1 MKEQWILMNKG
12 TDFAATGAELGVPPL
27 IVKLMFNRGIQKEQM
42 GAFLRDDINSLA
54 DPALMKGLNEAA
66 GILSE
71 ATGSGDR
78 IAVVTDYDCDGIF
91 SGMVLYTGLLRIG
104 AVPVLF
110 TPDRVKDGYG
120 INRRIIDEIYN
131 RGINYIITCDNGIAA
146 YDEVCY
152 AKELGMKIIVTD
164 HHEIPFSMDGNN
176 VVYTV
181 PPADAVCN
189 PKQPGCGYPYKELCG
204 AGVAYRLIDYMYTVY
219 GIPFEDRKLL
229 LQYTAIATIADI
241 MELTGENRVL
251 VKAGL
256 NYLNRSSC
264 AGLEAVKKVCGL
276 EGKMISV
283 YHIGFVIGPCF
294 NAAGRLKNVEP
305 AFKLLLSG
313 NEAEALTYANELF
326 ELNAE
331 RKEMTEQGVIKCMEM
346 MQSDGNVADDRVVV
360 IVLDDCHESIA
371 GIIAGR
377 VKDAV
382 NKPVI
387 VFTIVEDGM
396 CKGSG
401 RSIPAYDMFGELSK
415 CKDLFERF
423 GGHAMAAGITLKA
436 ANVDELRRR
445 LNDNC
450 TLTDKDMMP
459 VVRLDAEVLFRH
471 MSMEMVNSLH
481 ILEPYGNGNQ
491 RPLFC
496 AAAVSVKRAMV
507 LGRSR
512 RILKLLLEDKDGGR
526 IEAVYFGD
534 YEAFINMVEEE
545 YGTEQRDRMLRGADN
560 NVRMAF
566 AFYPDIN
573 EYNGMRQ
580 VQLVIQNYA

>member
-12 TDFAATGAELGVPPL
+12 SDFAAIGAELGVPPL
-27 IVKLMFNRGIQKEQM
+27 IVKLMFNRGITREQM
-42 GAFLRDDINSLA
+42 GHFLKDDINSLA
-54 DPALMKGLNEAA
+54 DPALMKGVNEAA
-66 GILSE
+66 VILSE
-71 ATGSGDR
+71 IAKAGDR
-78 IAVVTDYDCDGIF
+78 IAVVTDYDCDGVF

-120 INRRIIDEIYN
+120 INKRIIDEIYN
-131 RGINYIITCDNGIAA
+131 QGINYIITCDNGIAA

-164 HHEIPFSMDGNN
+164 HHEIPFNMEGDD
-176 VVYTV
+176 VVYMI

-189 PKQPGCGYPYKELCG
+189 PKQVDCGYPYKELCG
-204 AGVAYRLIDYMYTVY
+204 AGVAYRLIDYMYKINGV
-219 GIPFEDRKLL
+219 PFEDRKIL

-241 MELTGENRVL
+241 MELTGENRIL
-251 VKAGL
+251 VKSGL
-256 NYLNRSSC
+256 SYLSRRST
-264 AGLEAVKKVCGL
+264 AGLEAIKRVCEL

-294 NAAGRLKNVEP
+294 NAAGRLKNVQP
-305 AFKLLLSG
+305 AFNLLLA
-313 NEAEALTYANELF
+313 NNDEEALTYAEELF
-326 ELNAE
+326 ELNVS
-331 RKEMTEQGVIKCMEM
+331 RKDMTEQGVIKCMEVM
-346 MQSDGNVADDRVVV
+346 DSDEDLAKDRVVV

-377 VKDAV
+377 IKDAV

-387 VFTIVEDGM
+387 VFTKVENGL

-401 RSIPAYDMFGELSK
+401 RSIPAYDMFEELSV

-423 GGHAMAAGITLKA
+423 GGHAMAAGITLKES
-436 ANVDELRRR
+436 NVEELRLR
-445 LNDNC
+445 LNSNC

-471 MSMEMVNSLH
+471 MSMDMVNSLH

-491 RPLFC
+491 KPLFC
-496 AAAVSVKRAMV
+496 AAAVSVKRAFV
-507 LGRSR
+507 VGRNR
-512 RILKLLLEDKDGGR
+512 KILKLFLEDKDGGR

-534 YEAFINMVEEE
+534 YEAFLNTVEEE
-545 YGTEQRDRMLRGADN
+545 YGAEQKDRMLRGADN

>member
-54 DPALMKGLNEAA
+54 DPTLMKGVKEAA

-71 ATGSGDR
+71 TAGSGDR

-91 SGMVLYTGLLRIG
+91 SGMVLYTGLLQIG

-164 HHEIPFSMDGNN
+164 HHEIPFSMDGDN

-276 EGKMISV
+276 EGKVLSV

-387 VFTIVEDGM
+387 VFTVVEDGM

-401 RSIPAYDMFGELSK
+401 RSIPAYAMFGE
-415 CKDLFERF
+415 
-423 GGHAMAAGITLKA
+423 
-436 ANVDELRRR
+436 
-445 LNDNC
+445 
-450 TLTDKDMMP
+450 
-459 VVRLDAEVLFRH
+459 
-471 MSMEMVNSLH
+471 
-481 ILEPYGNGNQ
+481 
-491 RPLFC
+491 
-496 AAAVSVKRAMV
+496 
-507 LGRSR
+507 
-512 RILKLLLEDKDGGR
+512 
-526 IEAVYFGD
+526 
-534 YEAFINMVEEE
+534 
-545 YGTEQRDRMLRGADN
+545 
-560 NVRMAF
+560 
-566 AFYPDIN
+566 
-573 EYNGMRQ
+573 
-580 VQLVIQNYA
+580 